1 MNLEEQLKLAT
12 SSVTQP
18 AQAVQP
24 VQVAVSTPQE
34 VQQQVAN
41 NANVQAA
48 AQVVQPTQSITATPS
63 QVSNVVTPNT
73 STVNTAGLAQTMDLN
88 KAAEETVTNF
98 GVQTI
103 QLGQTISTRA
113 IESVKKLEKGDSI
126 RITLIE
132 PFIQAAK
139 IHTHPV
145 LGKIN
150 CFSTETTLGQCC
162 QELGDPK
169 VRYFM
174 PVLVYS
180 TMPNDPKTPLPQG
193 KSELRLL
200 VLWDT
205 GSYNQLCT
213 EIMDAGNDATID
225 LIATSEDSYGKLS
238 FRGQKT
244 SFRSMPEYQ
253 QVISEATQKWN
264 SVKDRAADT
273 VRRNLDPVRYAQL
286 SRNNPVPQTQ
296 DYTMDDVM

>member
-1 MNLEEQLKLAT
+1 MNLEEQLKMAT
-12 SSVTQP
+12 STVAQP

-24 VQVAVSTPQE
+24 VQVQAPLTD
-34 VQQQVAN
+34 
-41 NANVQAA
+41 ANVQAA
-48 AQVVQPTQSITATPS
+48 AQVVQPTTSVVPPIQTITTTPAPA
-63 QVSNVVTPNT
+63 QPVVATPNT
-73 STVNTAGLAQTMDLN
+73 APVNTAGLAQTMDLN
-88 KAAEETVTNF
+88 KAAEETISNF

-103 QLGQTISTRA
+103 QLGQTVSTRA
-113 IESVKKLEKGDSI
+113 IEAVKKVEKGDSI

-139 IHTHPV
+139 IHVHPT

-180 TMPNDPKTPLPQG
+180 TMPNDAKTPLPQG

-205 GSYNQLCT
+205 GSYNQLST
-213 EIMDAGNDATID
+213 EIMDAGDDKID
-225 LIATSEDSYGKLS
+225 LIATAEDSYGKLS

-244 SFRSMPEYQ
+244 SFRSIPEYQ
-253 QVISEATQKWN
+253 QVIAEAEQKWAA
-264 SVKDRAADT
+264 VKDRAADT

-286 SRNNPVPQTQ
+286 SKNNPVPQTQ
-296 DYTMDDVM
+296 DYSMEDVM

>member
-1 MNLEEQLKLAT
+1 MNLEEQLKMAT
-12 SSVTQP
+12 SSVVQP

-24 VQVAVSTPQE
+24 VQVQAP
-34 VQQQVAN
+34 VQQQVLAN
-41 NANVQAA
+41 NNVQAA
-48 AQVVQPTQSITATPS
+48 AQVVQPTTSAVSLNTVQATVP
-63 QVSNVVTPNT
+63 
-73 STVNTAGLAQTMDLN
+73 TMDLN
-88 KAAEETVTNF
+88 KAAEESISNY

-132 PFIQAAK
+132 PMIQAAK
-139 IHTHPV
+139 IHVHPV
-145 LGKIN
+145 LGKVN

-180 TMPNDPKTPLPQG
+180 TMPNDAKTPLPQG

-213 EIMDAGNDATID
+213 EIMDAGSDKID

-244 SFRSMPEYQ
+244 SFRDMPEYQ
-253 QVISEATQKWN
+253 QVIADAEAKWAQ
-264 SVKDRAADT
+264 VRDRAADT

-286 SRNNPVPQTQ
+286 SRSNPVPQTQ
-296 DYTMDDVM
+296 DYTMEDVM

>member
-12 SSVTQP
+12 SSVAQP

-24 VQVAVSTPQE
+24 VQVAVPTQSD
-34 VQQQVAN
+34 V
-41 NANVQAA
+41 NVQAA
-48 AQVVQPTQSITATPS
+48 AQVVQPTQTITTTPAPV
-63 QVSNVVTPNT
+63 QPVVATPNT
-73 STVNTAGLAQTMDLN
+73 SSVNTAGLAQTMDLN
-88 KAAEETVTNF
+88 KAAEETVSNF

-132 PFIQAAK
+132 PLIQAAK
-139 IHTHPV
+139 IHVHPV

-150 CFSTETTLGQCC
+150 CFSTDTTLGQCC

-180 TMPNDPKTPLPQG
+180 TMPNDAKTPLPQG

-213 EIMDAGNDATID
+213 EIMDAGSDKID

-244 SFRSMPEYQ
+244 SFRDIPEYQ
-253 QVISEATQKWN
+253 QVIADAETKWAAI
-264 SVKDRAADT
+264 KDRAADT

>member
-12 SSVTQP
+12 SSVAQP

-24 VQVAVSTPQE
+24 VQVAVPTQSD
-34 VQQQVAN
+34 V
-41 NANVQAA
+41 NVQAA
-48 AQVVQPTQSITATPS
+48 AQVVQPTQTITTTPAPV
-63 QVSNVVTPNT
+63 QPVVATPNT
-73 STVNTAGLAQTMDLN
+73 SSVNTAGLAQTMDLN
-88 KAAEETVTNF
+88 KAAEETVSNF

-132 PFIQAAK
+132 PLIQAAK
-139 IHTHPV
+139 IHVHPV

-150 CFSTETTLGQCC
+150 CFSTDTTLGQCC

-180 TMPNDPKTPLPQG
+180 TMPNDAKTPLPQG

-213 EIMDAGNDATID
+213 EIMDAGSDKID

-244 SFRSMPEYQ
+244 SFRDIPEYQ
-253 QVISEATQKWN
+253 QVIADAETKW
-264 SVKDRAADT
+264 SAIKDRAADT

-296 DYTMDDVM
+296 DYTMEDVM